1 MKFLIVLAV
10 IAFVTVKS
18 IFGFVDV
25 AAETVYEV
33 VTKQVRFLT
42 NLNFKMKYSPSID
55 KEGIWYGIS
64 SYH

>member
-25 AAETVYEV
+25 ASGTVYEGSHK
-33 VTKQVRFLT
+33 TGQV
-42 NLNFKMKYSPSID
+42 LN
-55 KEGIWYGIS
+55 ELEL
-64 SYH
+64 